1 MDILAGMREKAKRK
15 PRRIILADAEDE
27 RVLEAAG
34 RLVSEGLARP
44 VLLGR
49 ADAVREGAA
58 KQDISLDG
66 IEVIDPKQDPRR
78 DEYAGIYARRR
89 RVSEGIARR
98 MVGRGLFFGAVHV
111 SVGNADGMVGGAAS
125 PTAQLLLAAETG
137 IGLAHGMTTSSSFF
151 IMVVP
156 EFMGER
162 DKVFLYADC
171 AVQIDPT
178 PEQLAGIGIATA
190 RSARELLGMEP
201 RVAFLS
207 FSTRRSASHERVDK
221 VRAAV
226 ALAREL
232 SPELALDG
240 ELQAD
245 AAIVPRVAERKAP
258 DSDVAGRANVLIF
271 PDLDAANSAYKLT
284 QYLAGAR
291 AIGPILQGFRRP
303 VNDLS
308 RGATAQ
314 DIVDVAVITAAQVA
328 EEDG

>member
-1 MDILAGMREKAKRK
+1 MDILAGMREKAMRTR
-15 PRRIILADAEDE
+15 RRIVLTDAADE
-27 RVLEAAG
+27 RVLNAAG
-34 RLVSEGLARP
+34 QLLSEGLAQP

-58 KQDISLDG
+58 KLNISLDD
-66 IEVIDPKQDPRR
+66 IEVIDPKEDPRR
-78 DEYAGIYARRR
+78 DEYAAIYAKRRG
-89 RVSEGIARR
+89 VSDGVARR

-111 SVGNADGMVGGAAS
+111 STGNADGMVGGAAS

-137 IGLAHGMTTSSSFF
+137 IGFASGITSASSFF

-156 EFMGER
+156 EFMGEK
-162 DKVFLYADC
+162 DKVFLFADC
-171 AVQIDPT
+171 AVQIAPT
-178 PEQLAGIGIATA
+178 PEQLAGIGVATA

-207 FSTRRSASHERVDK
+207 FSTRRSASHENVDK

-226 ALAREL
+226 ELAREL
-232 SPELALDG
+232 APELALDG

-258 DSDVAGRANVLIF
+258 DSDVAGKANVLVF
-271 PDLDAANSAYKLT
+271 PDLNTANNAYKLT
-284 QYLAGAR
+284 QYMAGAR
-291 AIGPILQGFRRP
+291 AIGPVLQGFRQP

-308 RGATAQ
+308 RGATAE
-314 DIVDVAVITAAQVA
+314 DIVDVAMITAAQVA
-328 EEDG
+328 EEDA